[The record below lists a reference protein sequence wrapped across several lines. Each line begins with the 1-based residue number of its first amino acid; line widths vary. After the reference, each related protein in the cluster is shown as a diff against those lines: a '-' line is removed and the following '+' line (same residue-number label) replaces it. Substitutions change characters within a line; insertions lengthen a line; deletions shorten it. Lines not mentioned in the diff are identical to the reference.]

1 VLAYHGIGDVPLR
14 VDPHGLFVRPQELAR
29 HVRKLRAWGYELLS
43 FGQLARRLEENG
55 GAGMAALTFDDG
67 LAGNLDVLEG
77 LGVPA
82 TLFVVSGWL
91 GGEHPDLPSARIL
104 TASDVRRLAEQG
116 LEIGSH
122 TRTHPDL
129 TQLDDHAI
137 RAELAGSKRELEELL
152 QRPVE
157 VASYPYGLADEA
169 TVRACSEA
177 GYRAACAGSGDG
189 SWDDP
194 HNLPRQ
200 DVNRGTTMLALRLKR
215 DGFYEPLVRRLPGRA
230 LRALTRRM
238 QLRLE

>member
-1 VLAYHGIGDVPLR
+1 MLAYHGIGDVPLR
-14 VDPHGLFVRPQELAR
+14 VDRHGLFVRPQELSR
-29 HVRKLRAWGYELLS
+29 QVRKLRAWGYELLS
-43 FGQLARRLEENG
+43 FGQLARRLSEDG
-55 GAGMAALTFDDG
+55 GEGAAALTFDDG
-67 LAGNLDVLEG
+67 LAGNLETLDS

-91 GGEHPDLPSARIL
+91 GGEHPDVPSARIL
-104 TASDVRRLAEQG
+104 TTSELRRLAEHG

-129 TQLDDHAI
+129 TQLEDDAV
-137 RAELAGSKRELEELL
+137 RGELVGSKHDLEELL
-152 QRPVE
+152 QRAVE
-157 VASYPYGLADEA
+157 VASYPYGLAGEA

-177 GYRAACAGSGDG
+177 GYRAACASTGNG

-200 DVNRGTTMLALRLKR
+200 DMNRGSTMLALRLKR
-215 DGFYEPLVRRLPGRA
+215 DGLYEPLVRRLPGRA
-230 LRALTRRM
+230 LRALTRRI